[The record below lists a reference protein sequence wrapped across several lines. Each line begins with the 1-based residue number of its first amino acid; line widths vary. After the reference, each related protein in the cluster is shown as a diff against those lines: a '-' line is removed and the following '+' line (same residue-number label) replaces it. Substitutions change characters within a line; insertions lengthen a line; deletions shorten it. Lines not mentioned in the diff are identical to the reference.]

1 MKFCFHHLTFF
12 KVLKHLNQL
21 YLRINEKSKEGM
33 GDKVSILTA
42 IVRMQVLRCLPY
54 QITP

>member
-33 GDKVSILTA
+33 GDNVSILTA
-42 IVRMQVLRCLPY
+42 IVRMQVLPY
-54 QITP
+54 RITP